1 MSIFEVRLSLL
12 KGTSIALAI
21 PGMVTHTFNPN
32 TWKTEAG
39 LCEFYI
45 VSFGPTRVT

>member
-1 MSIFEVRLSLL
+1 MSVFEVRLSLL
-12 KGTSIALAI
+12 KGPSITLVI

-32 TWKTEAG
+32 TWKTEVD
-39 LCEFYI
+39 LCEFYV